1 MMKVF
6 LRDHVSPL
14 LATGSASDEGGGS
27 DQMSS
32 VFQNLWSTNPWDI
45 LQGILYQVRHVP
57 ISVTTTKDSNINR
70 DAV

>member
-1 MMKVF
+1 MKVF
-6 LRDHVSPL
+6 LHDHVSQL
-14 LATGSASDEGGGS
+14 LATGRASDDGGGA

-32 VFQNLWSTNPWDI
+32 VCQRSTNPWNI

-57 ISVTTTKDSNINR
+57 ISVTTTKDSNINC